1 MITFTVSSLTRLNSV
16 PPCYYPCII
25 PGMSFGDSVWE
36 ERVLTGGGGWV
47 HPQGEK
53 PWPCLGSAGNGTG
66 IPILF
71 SINGFRNKPPLPVF
85 KGCFLVIPGWHFPR
99 NLIEISLIGGHGYSH
114 ISAQDGWNYHLDYYF
129 ISLGIA
135 IMSMTAIHLWEQ
147 FMFWCCSGSDLEK

>member
-1 MITFTVSSLTRLNSV
+1 MCHPAITHVSFQECPLEILCEKKGCW
-16 PPCYYPCII
+16 P
-25 PGMSFGDSVWE
+25 
-36 ERVLTGGGGWV
+36 GGGGWV

-66 IPILF
+66 IPVLF
-71 SINGFRNKPPLPVF
+71 SINGFGNKPPLPVF

-99 NLIEISLIGGHGYSH
+99 NLIEISLIGGHGYRH
-114 ISAQDGWNYHLDYYF
+114 ISAQDGWNYHLDYCC

-135 IMSMTAIHLWEQ
+135 IMSMTAIHLWAQ